1 MTVRV
6 NFYSSFLK
14 QTAGRETLT
23 LEETPK
29 TVGELLD
36 LLAGKLGKRFQEL
49 VYDPRQKAFKRAIV
63 LLVNGHSIK
72 MLNGLDTPLSPGD
85 NVSIDAVDV
94 VEVVGGG

>member
-1 MTVRV
+1 MPLRV

-14 QTAGRETLT
+14 QAAGGESLV
-23 LEETPK
+23 LDETPK

-36 LLAGKLGKRFQEL
+36 LLAERLGDKFQQH
-49 VYDPRQKAFKRAIV
+49 VYDPRQKAFRRAIV